1 VPLSRTSSLSFVAAA
16 SRKIQREAPPARKA
30 DLLAILQV
38 FAEGR
43 YTARQL
49 ARVIPEEVAMAS
61 GLFEKWQEK
70 TRAEEARYACVTVSK
85 ALHPVVAARV
95 VPVIEAC
102 TDVSKLRRWT
112 LRATRL
118 SDVEFARL
126 VTRRGGT
133 RLTRRRAPRPARKA
147 ARRTTR

>member
-1 VPLSRTSSLSFVAAA
+1 M
-16 SRKIQREAPPARKA
+16 
-30 DLLAILQV
+30 LLPV
-38 FAEGR
+38 EEGR
-43 YTARQL
+43 GGQRGLQQPGPVESGVE
-49 ARVIPEEVAMAS
+49 RRWCHFSKEKVVMAS
-61 GLFEKWQEK
+61 GLFDKWQEK

-118 SDVEFARL
+118 SDAEFARL
-126 VTRRGGT
+126 VTGRGRT

-147 ARRTTR
+147 ARAGGR